1 MIRRENNNNLV
12 SQGYCIQHNYADLK
26 RGAFGETLV
35 PFDAFS
41 LPEYYIFNFL
51 KLEAKVQELQSRLDA
66 ELDARDKISQTS
78 HSVQSKITQLE
89 KQIWDLTDQ
98 LKKESD
104 AHGKVKKSHSDL
116 QKVCVILMQ

>member
-1 MIRRENNNNLV
+1 MLFLV
-12 SQGYCIQHNYADLK
+12 RKFWKLFLSISYVVLWIIFVILW
-26 RGAFGETLV
+26 T
-35 PFDAFS
+35 FS
-41 LPEYYIFNFL
+41 

-89 KQIWDLTDQ
+89 KQVWDLTEE

-104 AHGKVKKSHSDL
+104 AHAKTKKSHSDL
-116 QKVCVILMQ
+116 QKVGV